1 MAARREGLRAG
12 CRLTS
17 ACSRRRG
24 GFKGNVGLCAITEK
38 SPQLMRGPL
47 GRLERIRGVG
57 GSLVGVRPIALAWS
71 GGKDSSLTLAALR
84 ADPTVEVVAL
94 VTTMTRDYD
103 RISMHGIR
111 RAVLDAQVAALG
123 LPLVEVIIPAA
134 ASNRV
139 YEEALAV
146 ALAVLRQQHPD
157 VRHLAF
163 GDLFLEDVRAYRER
177 LLPPLG
183 WTPVFPLWGRD
194 TAALARDFVGAGY
207 RAILTCVDTTQL
219 GAEFA
224 GRDFDAALLAELP
237 ATVDPCGERGEFHTC
252 VYAGPIFQQPVAIQV
267 GTRVRR
273 DGRFEYCDLTL
284 NTAASAA

>member
-1 MAARREGLRAG
+1 
-12 CRLTS
+12 
-17 ACSRRRG
+17 
-24 GFKGNVGLCAITEK
+24 
-38 SPQLMRGPL
+38 
-47 GRLERIRGVG
+47 
-57 GSLVGVRPIALAWS
+57 VGVRPIALAWS

-94 VTTMTRDYD
+94 VTMMTRDYD
-103 RISMHGIR
+103 RISMHGVR
-111 RAVLDAQVAALG
+111 RAVLDSQVAALG
-123 LPLVEVIIPAA
+123 VPLVEAVIPAA
-134 ASNRV
+134 ASNLV
-139 YEEALAV
+139 YEEALAA
-146 ALAVLRQQHPD
+146 ALAVLREQHPD
-157 VRHLAF
+157 VRDLAF

-194 TAALARDFVGAGY
+194 TAALARDFIGAGY

-252 VYAGPIFQQPVAIQV
+252 VYAGPIFRQPLAIQA
-267 GTRVRR
+267 GARVRR

-284 NTAASAA
+284 LSTGATPT